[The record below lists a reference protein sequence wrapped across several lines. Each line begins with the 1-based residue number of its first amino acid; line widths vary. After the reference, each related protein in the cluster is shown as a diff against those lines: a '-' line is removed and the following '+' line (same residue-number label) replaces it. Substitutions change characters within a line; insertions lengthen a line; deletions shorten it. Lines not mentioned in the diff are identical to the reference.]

1 MEILTQISTIFAQI
15 DQQVAAFQ
23 LATGLRCPNGCGSC
37 CATTDVYTTPLEMVP
52 MAHEILCRGEAQSW
66 LDRIQAQNEDHI
78 CVFYDRSPLPDAS
91 GHCSHYTLRPAICR
105 LFGFAAVRRR
115 DGSLELAAC
124 KHLKQSHPQ
133 DVLRAK
139 VLQNQAP
146 CFTHFG
152 TLLKT
157 LDLSATDLMPINVA
171 LRQAIFRLGLHMQ
184 MAHSEDL
191 GTTSAA

>member
-1 MEILTQISTIFAQI
+1 MEILTQVVAVFSQI

-23 LATGLRCPNGCGSC
+23 LATGLRCANGCGSC
-37 CATTDVYTTPLEMVP
+37 CTTTDVQTTPLEMMP
-52 MAHEILCRGEAQSW
+52 MAHDILCRGEAQMW
-66 LDRIQAQNEDHI
+66 LDRIQAQNEDRN

-91 GHCSHYTLRPAICR
+91 GHCRYYALRPAICR
-105 LFGFAAVRRR
+105 LFGFSAVRRR

-124 KHLKQSHPQ
+124 KHFKQSHPE

-139 VLQNQAP
+139 ALQNQAP
-146 CFTHFG
+146 CSTHFG

-157 LDLSATDLMPINVA
+157 LDLSATDLMPISLA

-184 MAHSEDL
+184 MAHSENL

>member
-1 MEILTQISTIFAQI
+1 MEILNRILSVFAQI

-23 LATGLRCPNGCGSC
+23 LAAGLRCANGCGSC
-37 CATTDVYTTPLEMVP
+37 CATADVHTTVLEMMP
-52 MAHEILCRGEAQSW
+52 LAHDLLLRGEAPWW
-66 LDRIQAQNEDHI
+66 LDRIEAQKKEPI
-78 CVFYDRSPLPDAS
+78 CVFYDPAPSSNAS

-124 KHLKQSHPQ
+124 KQLKQAQPQ
-133 DVLRAK
+133 DVMRAK
-139 VLQNQAP
+139 ALENQAP

-152 TLLKT
+152 ILLKT
-157 LDLSATDLMPINVA
+157 LDLAATDLMPINFA
-171 LRQAIFRLGLHMQ
+171 LRQAILRLGLQ
-184 MAHSEDL
+184 LQIAHSENL